1 MSDVVTITR
10 EGAVAIVTI
19 DNPPVNAV
27 GQAVRQGLWD
37 AVTTLEPDTQVEA
50 VILACA
56 GSTFIAGAD
65 IREFDGGSME
75 PWLADLIDRIH
86 SSAKPWIAALHGT
99 VLGGGLETALGCHY
113 RIADRRT
120 KIGLPEVSLGILPG
134 AGGTQRTPRLTGA
147 AAAVQ
152 LVTTGVPVS
161 AEKALEFGLIDR
173 VTDDLAADAMT
184 LAQHAAGQ
192 PVPRLD
198 PAPAESN
205 LSQDDWDN
213 LRKQV
218 EKQAGGQLS
227 PVRAFDAVRLAFET
241 PLAEGVDAE
250 CDIFMELKETDQ
262 SKALRHAFFAE
273 RAVGRPAALKS
284 GTPRDISRLAVI
296 GGGLMGSGI
305 ATAALSAGYTT
316 TIVEQSAEAA
326 TTARERVA
334 GNLASAVK
342 RGKITEEARDATLD
356 RLTTTDDFDAVADA
370 DLIIEAVFEESDVK
384 RAVFDKLATAAR
396 PDAILA
402 TNTSYIDPTTFTSQV
417 PNPERIMGLHFFS
430 PAHIMRLVEVVR
442 TPDTHPDVLATGFAM
457 AKKMRKVAV
466 LSGICDGF
474 IGNRILGAYGRMAGY
489 LLEDGASAAQIDGAM
504 KDFGM
509 PMGPFEMFDMA
520 GLQIGYSNRKREA
533 ATRDPN
539 MRYSRIADLI
549 VEDGATGQKTGR
561 GFYRYEQGSRA
572 ALPSPETEA
581 LISAER
587 AAKGITPRSF
597 EDSEIVAMLHAVQVN
612 EAAKILQEGIAER
625 PLDVDVVKMMGYGYP
640 RWRGGPMQEADARST
655 AQVLST
661 MQSIADAD
669 PGSWQVADL
678 LQEIGGKNGR
688 FADLNT

>member
-1 MSDVVTITR
+1 MSDVVTISH
-10 EGAVAIVTI
+10 EGPVAIVTI
-19 DNPPVNAV
+19 NNPPVNAV

-37 AVTTLEPDTQVEA
+37 AVDTLQADDSVTA

-56 GSTFIAGAD
+56 GRTFIAGAD

-75 PWLADLIDRIH
+75 PWLPDLVSRIH
-86 SSAKPWIAALHGT
+86 ASTKPWVAALHGT

-113 RIADRRT
+113 RIADTRT
-120 KIGLPEVSLGILPG
+120 KIGLPEVALGILPG

-152 LVTTGVPVS
+152 LVTTGAPVS
-161 AEKALEFGLIDR
+161 AAQALEFGLIDR
-173 VTDDLAADAMT
+173 VTDDLSADAMT
-184 LAQHAAGQ
+184 LALHAADQ
-192 PVPRLD
+192 PVPRLSSE
-198 PAPAESN
+198 PATSDLSAE
-205 LSQDDWDN
+205 DWDK
-213 LRKQV
+213 LHQQV
-218 EKQAGGQLS
+218 MKQARGQLS

-241 PLAEGVDAE
+241 PLEDGMKVE
-250 CDIFMELKETDQ
+250 RDIFLELKETDQ

-273 RAVGRPAALKS
+273 RAVGKPAAVKS
-284 GTPRDISRLAVI
+284 GTARDISQLAVI

-316 TIVEQSAEAA
+316 TIVEQDAA
-326 TTARERVA
+326 AASTAHDRVA

-342 RGKITEEARDATLD
+342 RGKISEQTRDATLA
-356 RLTTTDDFDAVADA
+356 RLTTTHDFDAIANA
-370 DLIIEAVFEESDVK
+370 DLIIEAVFEDADVK
-384 RAVFDKLATAAR
+384 RAVFDKIAKTAR
-396 PDAILA
+396 PDAIVA
-402 TNTSYIDPTTFTSQV
+402 TNTSYIDPTSFTGQV
-417 PNPERIMGLHFFS
+417 PNPERVMGLHFFS

-457 AKKMRKVAV
+457 AKNMRKVAV

-504 KDFGM
+504 KAFGM

-520 GLQIGYSNRKREA
+520 GLQIGYSNRKRES
-533 ATRDPN
+533 ATRDPKL
-539 MRYSRIADLI
+539 RYSRIPDLI

-561 GFYRYEQGSRA
+561 GFYRYEEGNRA

-597 EDSEIVAMLHAVQVN
+597 DDAEIVAMLHAVQVN
-612 EAAKILQEGIAER
+612 EAAKILAEGIAER
-625 PLDVDVVKMMGYGYP
+625 PLDIDVVKMMGYGYP
-640 RWRGGPMQEADARST
+640 RWRGGPMQEADARGT
-655 AQVLST
+655 AQVLAT
-661 MQSIADAD
+661 MQAIADAD
-669 PGSWQVADL
+669 PDSWAVAPL
-678 LQEIGGKNGR
+678 LQKVGAENGR
-688 FADLNT
+688 FADLNQ